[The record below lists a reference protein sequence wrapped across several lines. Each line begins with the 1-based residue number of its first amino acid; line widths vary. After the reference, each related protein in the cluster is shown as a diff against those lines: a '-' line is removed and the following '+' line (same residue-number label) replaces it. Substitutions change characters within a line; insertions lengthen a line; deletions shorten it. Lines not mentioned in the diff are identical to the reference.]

1 MNYKNLIAFG
11 SNTNLLILFFIL
23 CSCAVFI
30 SPAFLDFD
38 NIQNIIRTVMVLGI
52 IAFGMT
58 MVMILGEIDLSVGSI
73 AAFSC
78 AFGGIFVDSNSS
90 FLVIILTLLAGAFCG
105 FINGIGVAVVKVP
118 SLIMTLG
125 TMAIIR
131 NAGYIM
137 TNGQAAYPTKLDYY
151 MLAAKGYLGIVPVP
165 VIIFVILSFFCAII
179 VRFTT
184 LGKSFYAVGS
194 NPIASLLSGI
204 SNNYAKIIAFT
215 VCGLCC
221 SIAGL
226 IQSARLGQIDPHM
239 GIGWELTVIA
249 IAVLGGASLYGG
261 KGSIEGTIIA
271 TLIIGVINNLLNLM
285 GMSNHSQEVVIA
297 IIIISM
303 VLLHNFG
310 NKKDKNG

>member
-1 MNYKNLIAFG
+1 MQFNKINNLG
-11 SNTNLLILFFIL
+11 SNINLLILFFIL
-23 CSCAVFI
+23 SSFAVFI
-30 SPAFLDFD
+30 SPAFLDFN

-78 AFGGIFVDSNSS
+78 AFGGLFVNSES
-90 FLVIILTLLAGAFCG
+90 SAFVILATLSAGMFVGFL
-105 FINGIGVAVVKVP
+105 NGVGVAIIKVP

-131 NAGYIM
+131 NVGYVM
-137 TNGQAAYPTKLDYY
+137 TNGQAAYPTKLEIY
-151 MLAAKGYLGIVPVP
+151 MLTARGYIGIIPTP
-165 VIIFVILSFFCAII
+165 VIIFVVVSLLCLLL

-184 LGKSFYAVGS
+184 IGKNFYVVGS
-194 NPIASLLSGI
+194 NPTATLLSGI
-204 SNNYAKIIAFT
+204 NNNLSKIIAFSI
-215 VCGLCC
+215 CGLCC
-221 SIAGL
+221 SLAGL

-261 KGSIEGTIIA
+261 KGTIEGTIIA
-271 TLIIGVINNLLNLM
+271 TLIIGVINNLLNLL
-285 GMSNHSQEVVIA
+285 GMSNHSQEVFIA
-297 IIIISM
+297 LIIIIM
-303 VLLHNFG
+303 VLLHNLREKRWG
-310 NKKDKNG
+310 

>member
-1 MNYKNLIAFG
+1 
-11 SNTNLLILFFIL
+11 
-23 CSCAVFI
+23 
-30 SPAFLDFD
+30 
-38 NIQNIIRTVMVLGI
+38 MVLGI

-78 AFGGIFVDSNSS
+78 AFGGLFVDSNSS
-90 FLVIILTLLAGAFCG
+90 LLVISLTLLAGAFCG
-105 FINGIGVAVVKVP
+105 FLNGIGVAIVKVP

-137 TNGQAAYPTKLDYY
+137 TKGQAAYPTKLEIY
-151 MLAAKGYLGIVPVP
+151 MASAKGYVGIFPIP
-165 VIIFVILSFFCAII
+165 VIIFILLSIICAILI
-179 VRFTT
+179 RYSTI
-184 LGKSFYAVGS
+184 GKSFYVVGS
-194 NPIASLLSGI
+194 NPIASILSGI
-204 SNNYAKIIAFT
+204 SNNAAKIIAFT
-215 VCGLCC
+215 VCGICC

-271 TLIIGVINNLLNLM
+271 TLIIGVINNLLNLL

-303 VLLHNFG
+303 VLIHNFR
-310 NKKDKNG
+310 KKQSI

>member
-1 MNYKNLIAFG
+1 MLKNIKNLG

-23 CSCAVFI
+23 CTFAVFI
-30 SPAFLDFD
+30 SPAFLDFN

-52 IAFGMT
+52 IAFGLT
-58 MVMILGEIDLSVGSI
+58 MVMIVGEIDLSVGSI

-78 AFGGIFVDSNSS
+78 AFGGMFVDSNSS
-90 FLVIILTLLAGAFCG
+90 FLVIMLTLFAGTLCG
-105 FINGIGVAVVKVP
+105 FLNGLGVTFFKVP
-118 SLIMTLG
+118 SLVMTLG

-137 TNGQAAYPTKLDYY
+137 TNGQAAYPTKLNIY
-151 MLAAKGYLGIVPVP
+151 MASAKGYIGNIPIP
-165 VIIFVILSFFCAII
+165 VIIFILLSIIFTII
-179 VRFTT
+179 VRYSTV
-184 LGKSFYAVGS
+184 GKSLYVVGA
-194 NPIASLLSGI
+194 NNVASLLSGI
-204 SNNYAKIIAFT
+204 QNNSAKIIAFT
-215 VCGLCC
+215 LCGLCC

-271 TLIIGVINNLLNLM
+271 TLIIGVINNLLNLL

-297 IIIISM
+297 FIIIAM

-310 NKKDKNG
+310 KDAKR

>member
-1 MNYKNLIAFG
+1 MIINKLDKFG
-11 SNTNLLILFFIL
+11 SNANLLILFLIL
-23 CSCAVFI
+23 CVCAIFI
-30 SPAFLDFD
+30 SPAFLDFN

-78 AFGGIFVDSNSS
+78 AFGGMFVDSNSS
-90 FLVIILTLLAGAFCG
+90 LLVITLTLAAGLFCG
-105 FINGIGVAVVKVP
+105 LINGIGVALIKVP

-125 TMAIIR
+125 SMAIIR
-131 NAGYIM
+131 NVGYIM
-137 TNGQAAYPTKLDYY
+137 TKGQAAYPTKLDMY
-151 MLAAKGYLGIVPVP
+151 MSTAKGYVGIVPIP
-165 VIIFVILSFFCAII
+165 IIIFIILSIICAIM
-179 VRFTT
+179 VRYSTI
-184 LGKSFYAVGS
+184 GKTFYVVGS
-194 NPIASLLSGI
+194 NPVASLLSGI
-204 SNNYAKIIAFT
+204 NNNLAKIIAFGI
-215 VCGLCC
+215 CGLCC

-239 GIGWELTVIA
+239 GVGWELTVIA

-271 TLIIGVINNLLNLM
+271 TLIIGVINNLLNLL

-297 IIIISM
+297 IIIIVM
-303 VLLHNFG
+303 VLLHNFN
-310 NKKDKNG
+310 NKKIN

>member
-1 MNYKNLIAFG
+1 MNFNFLNNSG
-11 SNTNLLILFFIL
+11 NNVNLLILFIIL
-23 CSCAVFI
+23 CCLAVFI

-78 AFGGIFVDSNSS
+78 AFGGLFVDSNSS
-90 FLVIILTLLAGAFCG
+90 FFVIILTLLAGAFCG
-105 FINGIGVAVVKVP
+105 FLNGIGVTIIKVP

-137 TNGQAAYPTKLDYY
+137 TKGQAAYPTKLDIY
-151 MLAAKGYLGIVPVP
+151 MASAKGYIGIFPIP
-165 VIIFVILSFFCAII
+165 VIIFIILSIICAILI
-179 VRFTT
+179 RYSTI
-184 LGKSFYAVGS
+184 GKSLYVVGS
-194 NPIASLLSGI
+194 NPIASILSGI
-204 SNNYAKIIAFT
+204 SNNSAKIIAFT
-215 VCGLCC
+215 VCGFCC

-271 TLIIGVINNLLNLM
+271 TLIIGVINNLLNLL

-297 IIIISM
+297 IIIITM
-303 VLLHNFG
+303 VLIHNFR
-310 NKKDKNG
+310 KKQST

>member
-1 MNYKNLIAFG
+1 MPKNIKNFG
-11 SNTNLLILFFIL
+11 SNINLLILFFIL
-23 CSCAVFI
+23 FTFATFI
-30 SPAFLDFD
+30 SPAFLDFN

-52 IAFGMT
+52 ISFGIT
-58 MVMILGEIDLSVGSI
+58 MVMIVGEIDLSVGSI

-78 AFGGIFVDSNSS
+78 AFGGLFVDSNSS
-90 FLVIILTLLAGAFCG
+90 LLVIMLTLFAGTFCG
-105 FINGIGVAVVKVP
+105 FLNGLGVTFFKVP

-137 TNGQAAYPTKLDYY
+137 TNGQAAYPTKLNIY
-151 MLAAKGYLGIVPVP
+151 MASAKGYIGNIPIP
-165 VIIFVILSFFCAII
+165 VIIFILLSIIFTII
-179 VRFTT
+179 VRYSTV
-184 LGKSFYAVGS
+184 GKSLYVVGA
-194 NPIASLLSGI
+194 NNVASLLSGI
-204 SNNYAKIIAFT
+204 QNNSAKIIAFT
-215 VCGLCC
+215 LCGLCC

-271 TLIIGVINNLLNLM
+271 TLIIGVINNLLNLL

-297 IIIISM
+297 FIIITM

-310 NKKDKNG
+310 KDAKR

>member
-1 MNYKNLIAFG
+1 MRNKFIDLG
-11 SNTNLLILFFIL
+11 SNSYLLILFLIL
-23 CSCAVFI
+23 CAFATFI

-38 NIQNIIRTVMVLGI
+38 NIQNIIRTVMVLGM

-58 MVMILGEIDLSVGSI
+58 IVMILGEIDLSVGSI

-78 AFGGIFVDSNSS
+78 AFGGLFVDSGSS
-90 FLVIILTLLAGAFCG
+90 LLVIFLTLFAGLFVG
-105 FINGIGVAVVKVP
+105 FLNGIGVALIKVP

-131 NAGYIM
+131 NVGYVM
-137 TNGQAAYPTKLDYY
+137 TSGQAAYPTKLEIY
-151 MLAAKGYLGIVPVP
+151 MASAKGYVGIIPIP
-165 VIIFVILSFFCAII
+165 VIIFILISLLSLFV
-179 VRFTT
+179 VRYLTI
-184 LGKSFYAVGS
+184 GRSFYVVGA
-194 NPIASLLSGI
+194 NPIASFLSGI
-204 SNNYAKIIAFT
+204 NNNLSKIIAFT
-215 VCGLCC
+215 ICGLCC

-271 TLIIGVINNLLNLM
+271 TLIIGVINNLLNLL

-297 IIIISM
+297 IIIVSM
-303 VLLHNFG
+303 VLIHNFR
-310 NKKDKNG
+310 KNQSS

>member
-1 MNYKNLIAFG
+1 MLKFIKNLG

-23 CSCAVFI
+23 CTFAFFI
-30 SPAFLDFD
+30 SPAFLDFN

-52 IAFGMT
+52 IAFGLT
-58 MVMILGEIDLSVGSI
+58 MVMIVGEIDLSVGSI

-78 AFGGIFVDSNSS
+78 AFGGMFVDSNSS
-90 FLVIILTLLAGAFCG
+90 LLVIMLTLFAGTFCG
-105 FINGIGVAVVKVP
+105 FLNGLGVTFFKVP

-137 TNGQAAYPTKLDYY
+137 TNGQAAYPTKLNIY
-151 MLAAKGYLGIVPVP
+151 MASAKGYIGNIPIP
-165 VIIFVILSFFCAII
+165 VIIFILLSIIFTII
-179 VRFTT
+179 VRYSTV
-184 LGKSFYAVGS
+184 GKSLYVVGA
-194 NPIASLLSGI
+194 NNVASLLSGI
-204 SNNYAKIIAFT
+204 QNNSAKIIAFT
-215 VCGLCC
+215 LCGLCC

-271 TLIIGVINNLLNLM
+271 TLIIGVINNLLNLL

-297 IIIISM
+297 FIIITM

-310 NKKDKNG
+310 KDAKR

>member
-1 MNYKNLIAFG
+1 MKNPYSLNLG
-11 SNTNLLILFFIL
+11 GNSYLLILFIIL
-23 CSCAVFI
+23 CFFATII

-38 NIQNIIRTVMVLGI
+38 NIQNIIRTVMVLGM

-58 MVMILGEIDLSVGSI
+58 IVMILGEIDLSVGSI

-78 AFGGIFVDSNSS
+78 AFGGLFVDSGSS
-90 FLVIILTLLAGAFCG
+90 LLVIFLTLFAGLFVG
-105 FINGIGVAVVKVP
+105 FLNGVGVALIKVP

-131 NAGYIM
+131 NVGYVM
-137 TNGQAAYPTKLDYY
+137 TSGQAAYPTKLEIY
-151 MLAAKGYLGIVPVP
+151 MASAKGYVGILPIP
-165 VIIFVILSFFCAII
+165 VIIFAII
-179 VRFTT
+179 SIVSLFVVRFLTV
-184 LGKSFYAVGS
+184 GKSFYVVGS
-194 NPIASLLSGI
+194 NPLASFLSGI
-204 SNNYAKIIAFT
+204 NNNASKIIAFSI
-215 VCGLCC
+215 CGLCC

-271 TLIIGVINNLLNLM
+271 TLIIGVINNLLNLL

-297 IIIISM
+297 IIIVIM
-303 VLLHNFG
+303 VLLHNLRE
-310 NKKDKNG
+310 KRRD

>member
-1 MNYKNLIAFG
+1 MKNNFFELG
-11 SNTNLLILFFIL
+11 SNSYLLILFIIL
-23 CSCAVFI
+23 CAFATFI

-38 NIQNIIRTVMVLGI
+38 NIQNIIRTVMVIGI

-58 MVMILGEIDLSVGSI
+58 IVMILGEIDLSVGSI

-78 AFGGIFVDSNSS
+78 AFGGLFVDSGSS
-90 FLVIILTLLAGAFCG
+90 LLVIFLTLFAGIFVG
-105 FINGIGVAVVKVP
+105 FLNGVGVALIKVP

-131 NAGYIM
+131 NVGYVM
-137 TNGQAAYPTKLDYY
+137 TSGQAAYPTKLEIY
-151 MLAAKGYLGIVPVP
+151 MASAKGYLGIIPIP
-165 VIIFVILSFFCAII
+165 VIIFII
-179 VRFTT
+179 VSILALFVVRYLTI
-184 LGKSFYAVGS
+184 GKSFYVVGA
-194 NPIASLLSGI
+194 NPVASFLSGI
-204 SNNYAKIIAFT
+204 NNNSSKIIAFT
-215 VCGLCC
+215 ICGLCC

-271 TLIIGVINNLLNLM
+271 TLIIGVINNLLNLL

-297 IIIISM
+297 IIIVVM
-303 VLLHNFG
+303 VLLHNLREK
-310 NKKDKNG
+310 NKY

>member
-1 MNYKNLIAFG
+1 MPKNIKNFG
-11 SNTNLLILFFIL
+11 SNINLLILFFIL
-23 CSCAVFI
+23 FTFATFI
-30 SPAFLDFD
+30 SPAFLDFN

-52 IAFGMT
+52 ISFGIT
-58 MVMILGEIDLSVGSI
+58 MVMIVGEIDLSVGSI

-78 AFGGIFVDSNSS
+78 AFGGLFVDSNSS
-90 FLVIILTLLAGAFCG
+90 LLVIMLTLFAGTFCG
-105 FINGIGVAVVKVP
+105 FLNGLGVTFFKVP

-137 TNGQAAYPTKLDYY
+137 TNGQAAYPTKLNIY
-151 MLAAKGYLGIVPVP
+151 MASAKGYIGNIPIP
-165 VIIFVILSFFCAII
+165 VIIFILLSIIFTII
-179 VRFTT
+179 VRYSTV
-184 LGKSFYAVGS
+184 GKSLYVVGA
-194 NPIASLLSGI
+194 NNVASMLSGI
-204 SNNYAKIIAFT
+204 QNNSAKIIAFT
-215 VCGLCC
+215 LCGLCC

-271 TLIIGVINNLLNLM
+271 TLIIGVINNLLNLL

-297 IIIISM
+297 FIIITM

-310 NKKDKNG
+310 KDAKR

>member
-1 MNYKNLIAFG
+1 MKNLSSLNLG
-11 SNTNLLILFFIL
+11 SNSYLLILFFGL
-23 CSCAVFI
+23 CFCATLI

-38 NIQNIIRTVMVLGI
+38 NIQNIIRTVMVLGM

-58 MVMILGEIDLSVGSI
+58 IVMILGEIDLSVGSI

-78 AFGGIFVDSNSS
+78 AFGGLFVDSGSS
-90 FLVIILTLLAGAFCG
+90 ILVIFLTLFAGLFVG
-105 FINGIGVAVVKVP
+105 FLNGIGVAIIKVP

-131 NAGYIM
+131 NVGYVM
-137 TNGQAAYPTKLDYY
+137 TSGQAAYPTKLEIY
-151 MLAAKGYLGIVPVP
+151 MASAKGYVGILPIP
-165 VIIFVILSFFCAII
+165 VIIFII
-179 VRFTT
+179 VSIVSLFVVRYLTI
-184 LGKSFYAVGS
+184 GKSFYVVGS
-194 NPIASLLSGI
+194 NPLASFLSGI
-204 SNNYAKIIAFT
+204 NNNISKIIAFSI
-215 VCGLCC
+215 CGLCC

-271 TLIIGVINNLLNLM
+271 TLIIGVINNLLNLL

-297 IIIISM
+297 IIIVVM
-303 VLLHNFG
+303 VLLHNLREKIR
-310 NKKDKNG
+310 N

>member
-1 MNYKNLIAFG
+1 MNFKLLN
-11 SNTNLLILFFIL
+11 NTGNNVNLLILFFIL
-23 CSCAVFI
+23 CCFAVFI

-78 AFGGIFVDSNSS
+78 AFGGLFVNSDSSL
-90 FLVIILTLLAGAFCG
+90 LVISLTLLAGAFCG
-105 FINGIGVAVVKVP
+105 FLNGIGVAIVKVP

-137 TNGQAAYPTKLDYY
+137 TKGQAAYPTKLEIY
-151 MLAAKGYLGIVPVP
+151 MASAKGYVGIFPIP
-165 VIIFVILSFFCAII
+165 VIIFILLSIICAII
-179 VRFTT
+179 IRYSTI
-184 LGKSFYAVGS
+184 GKSFYVVGS
-194 NPIASLLSGI
+194 NPIASILSGI
-204 SNNYAKIIAFT
+204 SNNAAKIIAFT
-215 VCGLCC
+215 VCGICC

-271 TLIIGVINNLLNLM
+271 TLIIGVINNLLNLL

-303 VLLHNFG
+303 VLIHNFR
-310 NKKDKNG
+310 KNQSS

>member
-1 MNYKNLIAFG
+1 MLKNIKNLG

-23 CSCAVFI
+23 CTFAFFI
-30 SPAFLDFD
+30 SPAFLDFN

-52 IAFGMT
+52 IAFGLT
-58 MVMILGEIDLSVGSI
+58 MVMIVGEIDLSVGSI

-78 AFGGIFVDSNSS
+78 AFGGMFVDSNSS
-90 FLVIILTLLAGAFCG
+90 FLVIMLTLFAGTFCG
-105 FINGIGVAVVKVP
+105 FLNGLGVTFFKVP
-118 SLIMTLG
+118 SLVMTLG

-137 TNGQAAYPTKLDYY
+137 TNGQAAYPTKLDLY
-151 MLAAKGYLGIVPVP
+151 MASAKGYIGNIPIP
-165 VIIFVILSFFCAII
+165 VIIFILLSIIFTII
-179 VRFTT
+179 VRYSTV
-184 LGKSFYAVGS
+184 GKSLYVVGA
-194 NPIASLLSGI
+194 NNVASLLSGI
-204 SNNYAKIIAFT
+204 QNNSAKIIAFT
-215 VCGLCC
+215 LCGLCC

-271 TLIIGVINNLLNLM
+271 TLIIGVINNLLNLL

-297 IIIISM
+297 FIIITM

-310 NKKDKNG
+310 KDAKR

>member
-1 MNYKNLIAFG
+1 MIINKINKFG
-11 SNTNLLILFFIL
+11 SNGNLLILFFIL
-23 CSCAVFI
+23 CACAIFI
-30 SPAFLDFD
+30 SPAFLDFN

-78 AFGGIFVDSNSS
+78 AFGGMFVDSNSS
-90 FLVIILTLLAGAFCG
+90 ILVITITLLAGLLCG
-105 FINGIGVAVVKVP
+105 LINGIGVAIIKVP

-137 TNGQAAYPTKLDYY
+137 TNGQAAYPTKLDTY
-151 MLAAKGYLGIVPVP
+151 MSTAKGYVGIIPIP
-165 VIIFVILSFFCAII
+165 VIIFFIVSIICAII
-179 VRFTT
+179 VRYSTI
-184 LGKSFYAVGS
+184 GKTFYVVGS
-194 NPIASLLSGI
+194 NPVATLLSGI
-204 SNNYAKIIAFT
+204 NNNLAKIIAFSI
-215 VCGLCC
+215 CGLCC

-271 TLIIGVINNLLNLM
+271 TLIIGVINNLLNLL

-297 IIIISM
+297 LIIIVM
-303 VLLHNFG
+303 VLLHNLK
-310 NKKDKNG
+310 NKKIN

>member
-1 MNYKNLIAFG
+1 MLKNIKNLG

-23 CSCAVFI
+23 CTFAVFI
-30 SPAFLDFD
+30 SPAFLDFN

-52 IAFGMT
+52 IAFGLT
-58 MVMILGEIDLSVGSI
+58 MVMIVGEIDLSVGSI

-78 AFGGIFVDSNSS
+78 AFGGMFVDSNSS
-90 FLVIILTLLAGAFCG
+90 FLVIMLTLFAGTFCG
-105 FINGIGVAVVKVP
+105 FLNGLGVTFFKVP
-118 SLIMTLG
+118 SLVMTLG

-137 TNGQAAYPTKLDYY
+137 TNGQAAYPTKLDLY
-151 MLAAKGYLGIVPVP
+151 MASAKGYIGNIPIP
-165 VIIFVILSFFCAII
+165 VIIFILLSIIFTII
-179 VRFTT
+179 VRYSTV
-184 LGKSFYAVGS
+184 GKSLYVVGA
-194 NPIASLLSGI
+194 NNVASLLSGI
-204 SNNYAKIIAFT
+204 QNNSAKIIAFT
-215 VCGLCC
+215 LCGLCC

-271 TLIIGVINNLLNLM
+271 TLIIGVINNLLNLL

-297 IIIISM
+297 FIIITM

-310 NKKDKNG
+310 KDAKR

>member
-1 MNYKNLIAFG
+1 MLKNIKNFG
-11 SNTNLLILFFIL
+11 SNINLLILFFIL
-23 CSCAVFI
+23 FTFATFI
-30 SPAFLDFD
+30 SPAFLDFN

-52 IAFGMT
+52 ISFGIT
-58 MVMILGEIDLSVGSI
+58 MVMIVGEIDLSVGSI

-78 AFGGIFVDSNSS
+78 AFGGLFVDSNSS
-90 FLVIILTLLAGAFCG
+90 LLVIMLTLFAGTFCG
-105 FINGIGVAVVKVP
+105 FLNGLGVTFFKVP

-137 TNGQAAYPTKLDYY
+137 TNGQAAYPTKLNIY
-151 MLAAKGYLGIVPVP
+151 MASAKGYIGNIPIP
-165 VIIFVILSFFCAII
+165 VIIFILLSIIFTII
-179 VRFTT
+179 VRYSIV
-184 LGKSFYAVGS
+184 GKSLYVVGA
-194 NPIASLLSGI
+194 NNVASLLSGI
-204 SNNYAKIIAFT
+204 QNNSAKIIAFT
-215 VCGLCC
+215 LCGLCC

-271 TLIIGVINNLLNLM
+271 TLIIGVINNLLNLL

-297 IIIISM
+297 FIIITM

-310 NKKDKNG
+310 KDAKR

>member
-1 MNYKNLIAFG
+1 MLKNIKNLG
-11 SNTNLLILFFIL
+11 SNTNLLLLFFIL
-23 CSCAVFI
+23 CTFAVFI
-30 SPAFLDFD
+30 SPAFLDFN

-52 IAFGMT
+52 IAFGLT
-58 MVMILGEIDLSVGSI
+58 MVMIVGEIDLSVGSI

-78 AFGGIFVDSNSS
+78 AFGGMFVDSNSS
-90 FLVIILTLLAGAFCG
+90 FLVIMLTLFAGTFCG
-105 FINGIGVAVVKVP
+105 FLNGLGVTFFKVP
-118 SLIMTLG
+118 SLVMTLG

-137 TNGQAAYPTKLDYY
+137 TNGQAAYPTKLNIY
-151 MLAAKGYLGIVPVP
+151 MASAKGYIGNIPIP
-165 VIIFVILSFFCAII
+165 VIIFILLSIIFTII
-179 VRFTT
+179 VRYSTV
-184 LGKSFYAVGS
+184 GKSLYVVGA
-194 NPIASLLSGI
+194 NNVASLLSGI
-204 SNNYAKIIAFT
+204 QNNSAKIIAFT
-215 VCGLCC
+215 LCGLCC

-271 TLIIGVINNLLNLM
+271 TLIIGVINNLLNLL

-297 IIIISM
+297 FIIIAM

-310 NKKDKNG
+310 KDAKR

>member
-1 MNYKNLIAFG
+1 MLKNIKNFG
-11 SNTNLLILFFIL
+11 SNINLLILFFIL
-23 CSCAVFI
+23 FTFATFI
-30 SPAFLDFD
+30 SPAFLDFN

-52 IAFGMT
+52 ISFGIT
-58 MVMILGEIDLSVGSI
+58 MVMIVGEIDLSVGSI

-78 AFGGIFVDSNSS
+78 AFGGMFVDSNSS
-90 FLVIILTLLAGAFCG
+90 LLVIMLTLFAGTFCG
-105 FINGIGVAVVKVP
+105 FLNGLGVTFFKVP

-137 TNGQAAYPTKLDYY
+137 TNGQAAYPTKLNIY
-151 MLAAKGYLGIVPVP
+151 MASAKGYIGNIPIP
-165 VIIFVILSFFCAII
+165 VIIFILLSIIFTII
-179 VRFTT
+179 VRYSIV
-184 LGKSFYAVGS
+184 GKSLYVVGA
-194 NPIASLLSGI
+194 NNVASLLSGI
-204 SNNYAKIIAFT
+204 QNNSAKIIAFT
-215 VCGLCC
+215 LCGLCC

-271 TLIIGVINNLLNLM
+271 TLIIGVINNLLNLL

-297 IIIISM
+297 FIIITM

-310 NKKDKNG
+310 KDAKR

>member
-1 MNYKNLIAFG
+1 M
-11 SNTNLLILFFIL
+11 LILFIIL
-23 CSCAVFI
+23 CFCATLI

-58 MVMILGEIDLSVGSI
+58 IVMILGEIDLSVGSI

-78 AFGGIFVDSNSS
+78 AFGGLFVDSQSS
-90 FLVIILTLLAGAFCG
+90 VLVIFLTLFAGLFVG
-105 FINGIGVAVVKVP
+105 FLNGLGVAIIKVP

-131 NAGYIM
+131 NIGYVM
-137 TNGQAAYPTKLDYY
+137 TSGQAAYPTKLEIY
-151 MLAAKGYLGIVPVP
+151 MASAKGYVGILPIP
-165 VIIFVILSFFCAII
+165 VIIFIIVSILSLFV
-179 VRFTT
+179 VRYLTI
-184 LGKSFYAVGS
+184 GRSFYVVGS
-194 NPIASLLSGI
+194 NPLASFLSGI
-204 SNNYAKIIAFT
+204 NNNLSKIIAFSI
-215 VCGLCC
+215 CGLCC

-271 TLIIGVINNLLNLM
+271 TLIIGVINNLLNLL

-297 IIIISM
+297 IIIVVM
-303 VLLHNFG
+303 VLLHNL
-310 NKKDKNG
+310 KEKRRD

>member
-1 MNYKNLIAFG
+1 
-11 SNTNLLILFFIL
+11 
-23 CSCAVFI
+23 
-30 SPAFLDFD
+30 
-38 NIQNIIRTVMVLGI
+38 MVLGM

-58 MVMILGEIDLSVGSI
+58 IVMILGEIDLSVGSI

-78 AFGGIFVDSNSS
+78 AFGGLFVDSGSS
-90 FLVIILTLLAGAFCG
+90 LLVIFLTLFAGLFVG
-105 FINGIGVAVVKVP
+105 FLNGIGVALIKVP

-131 NAGYIM
+131 NVGYVM
-137 TNGQAAYPTKLDYY
+137 TSGQAAYPTKLEIY
-151 MLAAKGYLGIVPVP
+151 MASAKGYVGIIPIP
-165 VIIFVILSFFCAII
+165 VIIFIVISLLSLFV
-179 VRFTT
+179 VRYLTI
-184 LGKSFYAVGS
+184 GRSFYVVGA
-194 NPIASLLSGI
+194 NPIASFLSGI
-204 SNNYAKIIAFT
+204 NNNLSKIIAFT
-215 VCGLCC
+215 ICGLCC

-271 TLIIGVINNLLNLM
+271 TLIIGVINNLLNLL

-297 IIIISM
+297 IIIVVM
-303 VLLHNFG
+303 VLLHNLRERTKF
-310 NKKDKNG
+310 

>member
-1 MNYKNLIAFG
+1 MLKNIKNFG
-11 SNTNLLILFFIL
+11 SNINLLILFFIL
-23 CSCAVFI
+23 FTFATFI
-30 SPAFLDFD
+30 SPAFLDFN

-52 IAFGMT
+52 ISFGIT
-58 MVMILGEIDLSVGSI
+58 MVMIVGEIDLSVGSI

-78 AFGGIFVDSNSS
+78 AFGGLFVDSNSS
-90 FLVIILTLLAGAFCG
+90 LLVIMLTLFAGTFCG
-105 FINGIGVAVVKVP
+105 FLNGLGVTFFKVP

-137 TNGQAAYPTKLDYY
+137 TNGQAAYPTKLNIY
-151 MLAAKGYLGIVPVP
+151 MASAKGYIGNIPIP
-165 VIIFVILSFFCAII
+165 VIIFILLSIIFTII
-179 VRFTT
+179 VRYSTV
-184 LGKSFYAVGS
+184 GKSLYVVGA
-194 NPIASLLSGI
+194 NNVASLLSGI
-204 SNNYAKIIAFT
+204 QNNSAKIIAFT
-215 VCGLCC
+215 LCGLCC

-271 TLIIGVINNLLNLM
+271 TLIIGVINNLLNLL

-297 IIIISM
+297 FIIITM

-310 NKKDKNG
+310 KDAKR

>member
-1 MNYKNLIAFG
+1 MKNNFFELG
-11 SNTNLLILFFIL
+11 SNSYLLILFIIL
-23 CSCAVFI
+23 CSFATFI

-38 NIQNIIRTVMVLGI
+38 NIQNIIRTVMVLGM

-58 MVMILGEIDLSVGSI
+58 IVMILGEIDLSVGSI

-78 AFGGIFVDSNSS
+78 AFGGLFVDSGSS
-90 FLVIILTLLAGAFCG
+90 SLVIFLTLFAGIVVG
-105 FINGIGVAVVKVP
+105 FLNGVGVALIKVP

-131 NAGYIM
+131 NVGYVM
-137 TNGQAAYPTKLDYY
+137 TSGQAAYPTKLEIY
-151 MLAAKGYLGIVPVP
+151 MASAKGYLGIIPIP
-165 VIIFVILSFFCAII
+165 VIIFII
-179 VRFTT
+179 VSILALFVVRYLTV
-184 LGKSFYAVGS
+184 GKSFYVVGA
-194 NPIASLLSGI
+194 NPIASFLSGI
-204 SNNYAKIIAFT
+204 NNNAAKIIAFT
-215 VCGLCC
+215 ICGLCC

-271 TLIIGVINNLLNLM
+271 TLIIGVINNLLNLL

-297 IIIISM
+297 IIIVVM
-303 VLLHNFG
+303 VLLHNLREK
-310 NKKDKNG
+310 NKH

>member
-1 MNYKNLIAFG
+1 MLKFIKNLG

-23 CSCAVFI
+23 CTFAVFI
-30 SPAFLDFD
+30 SPAFLDFN

-52 IAFGMT
+52 IAFGLT
-58 MVMILGEIDLSVGSI
+58 MVMIVGEIDLSVGSI

-78 AFGGIFVDSNSS
+78 AFGGMFVDSNSS
-90 FLVIILTLLAGAFCG
+90 FLVIMLTLFAGTFCG
-105 FINGIGVAVVKVP
+105 FLNGLGVTFFKVP
-118 SLIMTLG
+118 SLVMTLG

-137 TNGQAAYPTKLDYY
+137 TNGQAAYPTKLDLY
-151 MLAAKGYLGIVPVP
+151 MASAKGYIGNIPIP
-165 VIIFVILSFFCAII
+165 VIIFILLSIIFTII
-179 VRFTT
+179 VRYSTV
-184 LGKSFYAVGS
+184 GKSLYVVGA
-194 NPIASLLSGI
+194 NNVASLLSGI
-204 SNNYAKIIAFT
+204 QNNSAKIIAFT
-215 VCGLCC
+215 LCGLCC

-271 TLIIGVINNLLNLM
+271 TLIIGVINNLLNLL

-297 IIIISM
+297 FIIIGM

-310 NKKDKNG
+310 KDAKR

>member
-1 MNYKNLIAFG
+1 
-11 SNTNLLILFFIL
+11 
-23 CSCAVFI
+23 
-30 SPAFLDFD
+30 
-38 NIQNIIRTVMVLGI
+38 
-52 IAFGMT
+52 
-58 MVMILGEIDLSVGSI
+58 MILGEIDLSVGSI

-78 AFGGIFVDSNSS
+78 AFGGLFVDSNSS
-90 FLVIILTLLAGAFCG
+90 FIVIILTLLAGTFCG
-105 FINGIGVAVVKVP
+105 FLNGIGVTIIKVP

-131 NAGYIM
+131 NVGYIM
-137 TNGQAAYPTKLDYY
+137 TKGQAAYPTKLEIY
-151 MLAAKGYLGIVPVP
+151 MASAKGYVGIFPIP
-165 VIIFVILSFFCAII
+165 VIIFIILSIVCAILI
-179 VRFTT
+179 RYSTV
-184 LGKSFYAVGS
+184 GKSFYVVGS
-194 NPIASLLSGI
+194 NPVASILSGI
-204 SNNYAKIIAFT
+204 SNNSSKIIAFT

-271 TLIIGVINNLLNLM
+271 TLIIGVINNLLNLL

-303 VLLHNFG
+303 VLIHNFR
-310 NKKDKNG
+310 KKQTS

>member
-1 MNYKNLIAFG
+1 MIINKLNKFG
-11 SNTNLLILFFIL
+11 SNVNLLILFFAL
-23 CSCAVFI
+23 CACAIFI
-30 SPAFLDFD
+30 SPAFLDFN

-78 AFGGIFVDSNSS
+78 AFGGMFVETNSS
-90 FLVIILTLLAGAFCG
+90 LVVITLTLSAGLLCG
-105 FINGIGVAVVKVP
+105 LINGIGVSIIKVP

-131 NAGYIM
+131 NTGYIM
-137 TNGQAAYPTKLDYY
+137 TNGQAAYPTKLDIY
-151 MLAAKGYLGIVPVP
+151 MSTAKGYVGIVPIP
-165 VIIFVILSFFCAII
+165 VIIFIILSFVCAIL
-179 VRFTT
+179 VRYSTI
-184 LGKSFYAVGS
+184 GKTFYVVGS
-194 NPIASLLSGI
+194 NPVATLLSGI
-204 SNNYAKIIAFT
+204 NNNLTKIIAFGI
-215 VCGLCC
+215 CGLCC

-271 TLIIGVINNLLNLM
+271 TLIIGVINNLLNLL

-297 IIIISM
+297 MIIIVM
-303 VLLHNFG
+303 VLLHNFK
-310 NKKDKNG
+310 NKK

>member
-1 MNYKNLIAFG
+1 
-11 SNTNLLILFFIL
+11 
-23 CSCAVFI
+23 
-30 SPAFLDFD
+30 
-38 NIQNIIRTVMVLGI
+38 MVLGI

-58 MVMILGEIDLSVGSI
+58 MVMIVGEIDLSVGSI

-78 AFGGIFVDSNSS
+78 AFGGLFVESGSS
-90 FLVIILTLLAGAFCG
+90 FTVISLTLLAGLLCG
-105 FINGIGVAVVKVP
+105 FLNGLGVTLIKVP

-137 TNGQAAYPTKLDYY
+137 TNGQASYPTKLDTY
-151 MLAAKGYLGIVPVP
+151 MMTAKGFIGIVPVP
-165 VIIFVILSFFCAII
+165 VMIFIILSIICA
-179 VRFTT
+179 VLTRYSTV
-184 LGKSFYAVGS
+184 GKSLYVVGS
-194 NPIASLLSGI
+194 NPVVYFI
-204 SNNYAKIIAFT
+204 SYINNRAKIIAFT

-271 TLIIGVINNLLNLM
+271 TLIIGVINNLLNLL

-297 IIIISM
+297 LIIIGM

-310 NKKDKNG
+310 KKDKSTK

>member
-1 MNYKNLIAFG
+1 MLKNIKNLG

-23 CSCAVFI
+23 CTFAFFI
-30 SPAFLDFD
+30 SPAFLDFN

-52 IAFGMT
+52 IAFGLT
-58 MVMILGEIDLSVGSI
+58 MVMIVGEIDLSVGSI

-78 AFGGIFVDSNSS
+78 AFGGMFVDSNSS
-90 FLVIILTLLAGAFCG
+90 LLVIMLTLFAGTFCG
-105 FINGIGVAVVKVP
+105 FLNGLGVTFFKVP

-137 TNGQAAYPTKLDYY
+137 TNGQAAYPTKLNIY
-151 MLAAKGYLGIVPVP
+151 MASAKGYIGNIPIP
-165 VIIFVILSFFCAII
+165 VIIFILLSIIFTII
-179 VRFTT
+179 VRYSTV
-184 LGKSFYAVGS
+184 GKSLYVVGA
-194 NPIASLLSGI
+194 NNVASLLSGI
-204 SNNYAKIIAFT
+204 QNNSAKIIAFT
-215 VCGLCC
+215 LCGLCC

-271 TLIIGVINNLLNLM
+271 TLIIGVINNLLNLL

-297 IIIISM
+297 FIIITM

-310 NKKDKNG
+310 KDAKR